1 MLRHIVFCRP
11 TKQPKQL
18 ERLKDGAASAGE
30 RVVEEVPRHELR
42 GVVEDELPGD
52 YAVRGGRGGHTEA
65 QDHHREALQQSEG
78 AFVEEGLR
86 MGGEGGTY
94 LDEAVPGVPVE
105 FLALGI
111 GEGKGGMPGA
121 DSSFSSSRHRRGS
134 TPAC

>member
-52 YAVRGGRGGHTEA
+52 YAVRGG
-65 QDHHREALQQSEG
+65 
-78 AFVEEGLR
+78 
-86 MGGEGGTY
+86 EGGIPKRRTTT
-94 LDEAVPGVPVE
+94 EKPFSRA
-105 FLALGI
+105 
-111 GEGKGGMPGA
+111 KGP
-121 DSSFSSSRHRRGS
+121 S
-134 TPAC
+134 

>member
-52 YAVRGGRGGHTEA
+52 YAVRGARGAYRSAGPPPRSPSAGRRGLRRGGSTDGGRGGNI
-65 QDHHREALQQSEG
+65 
-78 AFVEEGLR
+78 
-86 MGGEGGTY
+86 
-94 LDEAVPGVPVE
+94 P
-105 FLALGI
+105 
-111 GEGKGGMPGA
+111 
-121 DSSFSSSRHRRGS
+121 
-134 TPAC
+134 